1 MKSDRDIANDI
12 LARAIEG
19 DIDAANSG
27 LSAALGT
34 RRESPF
40 RVHSA
45 KYLVVVFCLVVLCL
59 GIDAMD
65 GHIIDHL

>member
-12 LARAIEG
+12 LARAIDG
-19 DIDAANSG
+19 NIDAANSA
-27 LSAALGT
+27 LSSALDNKH
-34 RRESPF
+34 ESFF

-45 KYLVVVFCLVVLCL
+45 KYLVLVFCLVVLCL